1 MENDP
6 IPPKVLLGDS
16 SGYLHLASKKG
27 EAELPPDQFAI
38 EGWFRLDSQNSS
50 GGILSASHPNGVK
63 EGGWALGQEEGKL
76 VFLIREAETSPWKP
90 NSSPSRP

>member
-6 IPPKVLLGDS
+6 IPLKVLLGDS

-50 GGILSASHPNGVK
+50 VFWLLLYHSNSAVCTANSLILSRVSTI
-63 EGGWALGQEEGKL
+63 QY
-76 VFLIREAETSPWKP
+76 
-90 NSSPSRP
+90 SPSIGLMEME